1 MWAVDQALA
10 AWKDRK
16 VWGALVKRGMT
27 REFSW
32 ERSAREYVAL
42 YRRAMGKV

>member
-1 MWAVDQALA
+1 LM
-10 AWKDRK
+10 
-16 VWGALVKRGMT
+16 KRGMA

-32 ERSAREYVAL
+32 ERSALEYVEL

>member
-1 MWAVDQALA
+1 
-10 AWKDRK
+10 
-16 VWGALVKRGMT
+16 MT

-32 ERSAREYVAL
+32 ERSALEYVAL